1 MQISQKKERKR
12 MQCSFYKVKQELIV
26 LFSIYIYINISIY
39 IYIYL
44 YIFIYI
50 LKKRMRVGHAFF
62 QKNAT
67 FCVLLGSFTFLA
79 KEPCVLCVLLH
90 SLQKNVRSLRSFMFL
105 RKEPKIMHCSF
116 GSHKSPKT
124 WKKNVKECCV
134 LLKNAKTM
142 PS

>member
-1 MQISQKKERKR
+1 
-12 MQCSFYKVKQELIV
+12 
-26 LFSIYIYINISIY
+26 
-39 IYIYL
+39 
-44 YIFIYI
+44 
-50 LKKRMRVGHAFF
+50 MRVGHAFF

-116 GSHKSPKT
+116 GSHKSSKT
-124 WKKNVKECCV
+124 
-134 LLKNAKTM
+134 
-142 PS
+142 